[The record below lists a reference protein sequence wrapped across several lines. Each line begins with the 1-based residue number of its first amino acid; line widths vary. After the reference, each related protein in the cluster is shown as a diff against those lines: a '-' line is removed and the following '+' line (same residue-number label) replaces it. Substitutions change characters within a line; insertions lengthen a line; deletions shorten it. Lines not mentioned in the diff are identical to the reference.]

1 MSEKRALIL
10 MAGGYPQTALPKH
23 LLTDMVTGKYLFE
36 AVIDNIPSD
45 TVWIIHNRVF
55 QGFWNN
61 WYFTYGKDL
70 GRNMSLFLD
79 TQNSLG
85 NVNNPSLWVTSGAA
99 SLAMNHEMDEVVISP
114 IDLYFGLDFNW
125 VDDFLAAKNAVVMK
139 ADGSFSGMFKTTTN
153 LLLTNGQL
161 THGKIGDV
169 TARMIQRGTDFKV
182 IKTKAVDVGTEE
194 NLQTV
199 GDAVKIVR

>member
-1 MSEKRALIL
+1 

-23 LLTDMVTGKYLFE
+23 LLTDATTGKYLFE

-45 TVWIIHNRVF
+45 VLWIVHNKVF

-61 WYFTYGKDL
+61 WYFTVAKQSE
-70 GRNMSLFLD
+70 RNVSLFLD

-85 NVNNPSLWVTSGAA
+85 NINNPSLWVTSGAA
-99 SLAMNHEMDEVVISP
+99 SLAMNHQVDEVVFSP
-114 IDLYFGLDFNW
+114 IDLYFGMDFGW
-125 VDDFLAAKNAVVMK
+125 TDTFLKAKHAVVMK
-139 ADGSFSGMFKTTTN
+139 ADGGFSGVFKTTTN

-169 TARMIQRGTDFKV
+169 TARMMQRGTEFEI
-182 IKTKAVDVGTEE
+182 IKSDAVDVGTEL
-194 NLQTV
+194 NLATLNKARKDSV
-199 GDAVKIVR
+199 VIKR